1 MSSHARAKNDPE
13 YGKGAVSLDF
23 SEQAFIDPDEVKRR
37 LREVFRSPDFSPPRL
52 PASATQLL
60 TLTRKR
66 EVPVKE
72 VTELLEQDQL
82 LAAEVLRIAQSAAY
96 SGQGTPVRTLGEAL
110 VRLGL
115 QRTADI
121 FLQASLQM
129 RVFRV
134 KAYQRSMDELRRHSV
149 AVAHIARHVSRQTSL
164 YDEHAFL
171 CGLLHDVGIATALIA
186 ISESTPRGKSPP
198 DFSQVWHP
206 IRDAHEEAA
215 GMLGRCWG
223 LPEEIVFVIEHH
235 HHFMVGGY
243 AHPTS
248 AVIEV
253 SNFLAESVGFGFG
266 QETLP
271 DSLTKA
277 LTGIGLSEAELPRLA
292 EQATRLVE
300 GLS

>member
-1 MSSHARAKNDPE
+1 MSTHARAKNHPD
-13 YGKGAVSLDF
+13 YGKGVVSLDF
-23 SEQAFIDPDEVKRR
+23 SGQRRLEPGEVKRR
-37 LREVFRSPDFSPPRL
+37 LREVFRSPDFQPPRL

-60 TLTRKR
+60 ELTRKR
-66 EVPVKE
+66 EVPVSE
-72 VTELLEQDQL
+72 VTKLLEQDQL
-82 LAAEVLRIAQSAAY
+82 LAAEVLKIAQSAAY
-96 SGQGTPVRTLGEAL
+96 SGQGVPVRTLGEAL

-149 AVAHIARHVSRQTSL
+149 AVAHIARHVSRQTAL

-171 CGLLHDVGIATALIA
+171 CGLLHDVGIATSLIA
-186 ISESTPRGKSPP
+186 IAESTPRGKAPP
-198 DFSQVWHP
+198 DFSQVWLP
-206 IRDAHEEAA
+206 ISEAHEEA
-215 GMLGRCWG
+215 GGILGRCWK
-223 LPEEIVFVIEHH
+223 LPEEIVFVLEHH

-248 AVIEV
+248 ALIEV

-271 DSLTKA
+271 DSLAQA
-277 LTGIGLSEAELPRLA
+277 LSGIGLSEADLPRLTH
-292 EQATRLVE
+292 QTTRLVE